1 MNERLLLDW
10 RNANE
15 PIGGRRLAVTEEP
28 HVGFGKDRAHPAQRD
43 TFQVNHYSFKTTK
56 EYRGREVREGR
67 MFSSNVDMGATE
79 NFMWDHHIHF

>member
-28 HVGFGKDRAHPAQRD
+28 HVGFGKDRAHPA
-43 TFQVNHYSFKTTK
+43 
-56 EYRGREVREGR
+56 
-67 MFSSNVDMGATE
+67 
-79 NFMWDHHIHF
+79 